1 MPTLDPSLSR
11 VGGQSPYSFSLTRD
25 KRENLVWREDSVLFS
40 WNQDLSGREK
50 QTVSLNS
57 LHGSHSTTAA
67 WLCFLTCPLGKLRL
81 PHTDFRVAY
90 KQHVGSCSEVRTFL
104 RVGYSIFSLDCKGC
118 CSGLIAEKYCKK
130 QDAHEGT
137 NWRLLSLAGIERCGE
152 IITWSFMA
160 QYENIILLN
169 SPKGAQ
175 KETAI
180 PSLPYPHPYISYH
193 TLYCTH

>member
-137 NWRLLSLAGIERCGE
+137 NWRLLSLAGIERCQFSVPTHMRYQG
-152 IITWSFMA
+152 SQCYYLSDFKSD
-160 QYENIILLN
+160 QGVNILLLN
-169 SPKGAQ
+169 HDSRFCFP
-175 KETAI
+175 
-180 PSLPYPHPYISYH
+180 
-193 TLYCTH
+193 

>member
-1 MPTLDPSLSR
+1 MERRLYSLLLKPGSR
-11 VGGQSPYSFSLTRD
+11 WEREADCVTEQS
-25 KRENLVWREDSVLFS
+25 S
-40 WNQDLSGREK
+40 WVPL
-50 QTVSLNS
+50 
-57 LHGSHSTTAA
+57 SHSSTIVLPDMT
-67 WLCFLTCPLGKLRL
+67 LGKLHL
-81 PHTDFRVAY
+81 PHTDFRAAY
-90 KQHVGSCSEVRTFL
+90 QQQVGSCSEVRTLL

-137 NWRLLSLAGIERCGE
+137 NWRLLSLVGVERCGE
-152 IITWSFMA
+152 IITWSFIA

-193 TLYCTH
+193 ILYCTH